1 MKVLYAGAWFLL
13 AAAVVFAL
21 VNGIFNVA
29 ALVVSSLVALGLVYA
44 LALWA
49 VTVNTREVAS

>member
-13 AAAVVFAL
+13 AAVVVLAL
-21 VNGIFNVA
+21 ANGVFDA
-29 ALVVSSLVALGLVYA
+29 TALVVSSLVALGLVYA

-49 VTVNTREVAS
+49 VTANTREPAS